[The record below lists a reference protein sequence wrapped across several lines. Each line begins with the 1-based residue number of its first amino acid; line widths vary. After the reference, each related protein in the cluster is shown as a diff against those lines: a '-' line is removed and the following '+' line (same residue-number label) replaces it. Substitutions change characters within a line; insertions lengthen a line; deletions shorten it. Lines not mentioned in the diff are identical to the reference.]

1 MSRNF
6 FLFPSLRYHRPTMST
21 ASTKFSSEALQV
33 VVFLVLSL
41 GLCLTTHCLSRSVTT
56 ARQDSKISC
65 ARLFLMLVFASSWL
79 FVFINQLLIFGI
91 TLQFNDTTCK
101 AAAHVCAVLYGVSK
115 AFMYLFLAEKVHTV
129 WSPIDRRRFSSPQ
142 YKICF
147 FSLVLY
153 ALPAVSLLSN
163 SLHKIRVNDGVCVLE
178 LVHYAAYYLVAY
190 DIYVTTL
197 FTALFL
203 WPLLN
208 PSRRHPFVR
217 RIALRTLCASIIAL
231 TSSTANAVIFV
242 LLKNSEVGWVCF
254 ITCAIDVIVNSV
266 TLFWVSHYGLQNDE
280 HARGCSRSQSNASS
294 IQFKSFFTTQNSNNL
309 ESKSSDVAAE
319 MAASEP
325 PLVPLRPLEVPIVDV
340 NANQPHNGPVIQDK
354 DSKVEEIDHHV
365 SDFSPVSR
373 STDPEAAIVAIRTG
387 SAYVDVETDEIDSF
401 TGPQSVVFASM
412 PPVSQTDPSDHTRTR
427 SLSSSISSVSL
438 PVLIVRGRVPD
449 TGPSAIL
456 SGKL

>member
-1 MSRNF
+1 MALAKPLCTSSLVSRYPYNI
-6 FLFPSLRYHRPTMST
+6 SR
-21 ASTKFSSEALQV
+21 FSSYHP
-33 VVFLVLSL
+33 S
-41 GLCLTTHCLSRSVTT
+41 
-56 ARQDSKISC
+56 
-65 ARLFLMLVFASSWL
+65 
-79 FVFINQLLIFGI
+79 
-91 TLQFNDTTCK
+91 
-101 AAAHVCAVLYGVSK
+101 
-115 AFMYLFLAEKVHTV
+115 AEKVHTV

-208 PSRRHPFVR
+208 PSRRHPFSLVFS
-217 RIALRTLCASIIAL
+217 ASIIAL
-231 TSSTANAVIFV
+231 TSSTANAAIFV

-280 HARGCSRSQSNASS
+280 HARGCSRSQSNANS

-309 ESKSSDVAAE
+309 ESKSSDVATE
-319 MAASEP
+319 MTASEL

-340 NANQPHNGPVIQDK
+340 NANQPQNGPVIQQDK

-387 SAYVDVETDEIDSF
+387 SAYVDVETEEMDSF

-412 PPVSQTDPSDHTRTR
+412 PPVSQTDPSDHTRNR

-449 TGPSAIL
+449 TGPPAIL

>member
-1 MSRNF
+1 
-6 FLFPSLRYHRPTMST
+6 MST
-21 ASTKFSSEALQV
+21 AATKFSSEALQV
-33 VVFLVLSL
+33 VVFLILSL

-56 ARQDSKISC
+56 ARLMTDSKISC

-129 WSPIDRRRFSSPQ
+129 WSPISRRRFSSPQ

-197 FTALFL
+197 FTAFFL

-208 PSRRHPFVR
+208 PSRRNPSIR

-231 TSSTANAVIFV
+231 TSSTANAVMFV

-254 ITCAIDVIVNSV
+254 ITCALDVIVNSV

-280 HARGCSRSQSNASS
+280 HARACSRSQSDDES
-294 IQFKSFFTTQNSNNL
+294 IRFKSFITTQNSNNL

-319 MAASEP
+319 MTASELP
-325 PLVPLRPLEVPIVDV
+325 SVPSRPLEVPIIDV
-340 NANQPHNGPVIQDK
+340 NGNQSQIGHIIQHDK
-354 DSKVEEIDHHV
+354 DSKDEEFDHHA
-365 SDFSPVSR
+365 SDFSSVSR
-373 STDPEAAIVAIRTG
+373 STDPEVAIVAIRT
-387 SAYVDVETDEIDSF
+387 SSVYVDVDADEINSF
-401 TGPQSVVFASM
+401 TGPESVVFASM
-412 PPVSQTDPSDHTRTR
+412 PPCEVAFQKRD
-427 SLSSSISSVSL
+427 LQQ
-438 PVLIVRGRVPD
+438 
-449 TGPSAIL
+449 
-456 SGKL
+456 